1 MIQKNILYVYSNDKL
16 VNEIKIN
23 DIKKFLID
31 YTINGADAKQKK
43 QYDPINRT
51 LLLIQT
57 FKKTFNN
64 NDIKKYEYKILLDLG
79 D

>member
-64 NDIKKYEYKILLDLG
+64 NDIKKYEYKILLDLV